1 MQITLLMVMVMVM
14 AVIMGMCVGMAVV
27 MRVGMIMM
35 MVVGVIIPLMAY
47 GRPHPVVVVMDV
59 PLMVI
64 VVVNDQGARCALLVV
79 MMVMGVMSMMMVVLM
94 TMFMVMFMSMF
105 VMMLMIVFMAGDPRL
120 AASAYATHINLPRCR

>member
-1 MQITLLMVMVMVM
+1 MVM
-14 AVIMGMCVGMAVV
+14 AVIMGMRVGMAVV

-35 MVVGVIIPLMAY
+35 MVVGVIVWVIMPLMAY
-47 GRPHPVVVVMDV
+47 GSPHPVVVVMDI

-64 VVVNDQGARCALLVV
+64 VMVNDQGARRTLLVV

-94 TMFMVMFMSMF
+94 TMFMVMFMF
-105 VMMLMIVFMAGDPRL
+105 VMMLMIVLMAGDPRL

>member
-1 MQITLLMVMVMVM
+1 MQISLLMVMVM
-14 AVIMGMCVGMAVV
+14 AVIMGMRVGMAVV

-35 MVVGVIIPLMAY
+35 MVVGVIMVVIVWVIMPLVAQ
-47 GRPHPVVVVMDV
+47 GSPHPVVVVMDI

-79 MMVMGVMSMMMVVLM
+79 MMVMGVM
-94 TMFMVMFMSMF
+94 TIFMVMFMF
-105 VMMLMIVFMAGDPRL
+105 VMMLMIVLMAGDPRL

>member
-1 MQITLLMVMVMVM
+1 
-14 AVIMGMCVGMAVV
+14 MGIRVGMAVV
-27 MRVGMIMM
+27 MRVGMFMM
-35 MVVGVIIPLMAY
+35 MVVGVIVWVIVWVVMPLMAH
-47 GRPHPVVVVMDV
+47 GSPHPVVVVMDI

-94 TMFMVMFMSMF
+94 TMFMVMFMF
-105 VMMLMIVFMAGDPRL
+105 VLMAGDPRL

>member
-1 MQITLLMVMVMVM
+1 
-14 AVIMGMCVGMAVV
+14 
-27 MRVGMIMM
+27 
-35 MVVGVIIPLMAY
+35 
-47 GRPHPVVVVMDV
+47 MDI